1 MSEPSVFNSDT
12 QIESLEE
19 INGFDKYADS
29 V

>member
-12 QIESLEE
+12 QIESVEE
-19 INGFDKYADS
+19 INGFDKYGDF